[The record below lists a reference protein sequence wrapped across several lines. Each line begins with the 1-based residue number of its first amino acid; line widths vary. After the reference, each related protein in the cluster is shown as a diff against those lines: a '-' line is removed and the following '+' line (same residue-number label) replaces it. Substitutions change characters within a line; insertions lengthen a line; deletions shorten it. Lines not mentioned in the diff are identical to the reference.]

1 VSDDILIP
9 SPPSAAGVDARGIL
23 RFLEVI
29 DANPAFRPH
38 GLVML
43 HNGLRIA
50 EGWWAPYTRE
60 HGHLVYSISK
70 SFTASAAAIARHE
83 GLLDLDATVLSYFPE
98 LDAEITDPRSRSMT
112 VAHIA
117 AMSSGHLTDMIVPAY
132 ELDPSNVVRGFLLL
146 PPDAEPGTVFAY
158 NQPCTYTLAAIVQR
172 VTGSTLLDYL
182 RPRLLDALGIDEAD
196 WLEYPAGRNIGFS
209 GLRVTTDA
217 IARLGEL
224 YRRRGLWGGA
234 SGEQRLIDEDWIDLA
249 TRAHVATPGMGVPD
263 WEQGYGYQFWMSQ
276 HGYRGDGAFGQ
287 FCVVVPESGLVVAF
301 TSETVL
307 MQEVLDAIWDHV
319 LPAIGAPGDPAD
331 DLLLAERLAGLRREP
346 LRTTGQAPDAGW
358 SDRRF
363 AVKSHA
369 TPPPTG
375 DPRVVEVRVV
385 AGTGAG
391 VEWHLELGDA
401 HGALEIP
408 FASGE
413 WIASEPD
420 GIPVTASGGWSAS
433 GDLDVQVLFL
443 DTPHTLK
450 VHCSPSTD
458 VATVVWGSLPLHGAA
473 ARDQHRGRSVEIR

>member
-1 VSDDILIP
+1 
-9 SPPSAAGVDARGIL
+9 
-23 RFLEVI
+23 
-29 DANPAFRPH
+29 
-38 GLVML
+38 
-43 HNGLRIA
+43 
-50 EGWWAPYTRE
+50 
-60 HGHLVYSISK
+60 
-70 SFTASAAAIARHE
+70 
-83 GLLDLDATVLSYFPE
+83 
-98 LDAEITDPRSRSMT
+98 
-112 VAHIA
+112 
-117 AMSSGHLTDMIVPAY
+117 
-132 ELDPSNVVRGFLLL
+132 
-146 PPDAEPGTVFAY
+146 
-158 NQPCTYTLAAIVQR
+158 
-172 VTGSTLLDYL
+172 
-182 RPRLLDALGIDEAD
+182 
-196 WLEYPAGRNIGFS
+196 
-209 GLRVTTDA
+209 
-217 IARLGEL
+217 
-224 YRRRGLWGGA
+224 
-234 SGEQRLIDEDWIDLA
+234 
-249 TRAHVATPGMGVPD
+249 MGVPD
-263 WEQGYGYQFWMSQ
+263 WEQGYGYQFWMSR

-363 AVKSHA
+363 AVKPHA

-375 DPRVVEVRVV
+375 DPGVVEVRVV
-385 AGTGAG
+385 AGARAGEG

-401 HGALEIP
+401 RGALEIP

-450 VHCSPSTD
+450 VHCSSSTD